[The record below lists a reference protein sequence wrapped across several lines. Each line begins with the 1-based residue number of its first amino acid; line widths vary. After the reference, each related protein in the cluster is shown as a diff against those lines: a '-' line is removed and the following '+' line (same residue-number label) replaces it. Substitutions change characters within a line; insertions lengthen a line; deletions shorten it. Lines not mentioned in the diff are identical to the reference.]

1 MSANDAAVT
10 GRDAAGWLGSI
21 TAWADAQLERFT
33 PPAVTRPERLHTA
46 MRHAVFAG
54 GKRLRPALV
63 AALCEGCGAERA
75 AAERPAAA
83 VELAHTY
90 SLVHDD
96 LPAMDDDA
104 LRRGRPTVHVLWG
117 DATAIL
123 VGDALQAL
131 AFEVLGDLERDGGAA
146 VAILARAIGAAGMVG
161 GQELDLD
168 PALRLPGVEGI
179 VDVHARKTAALF
191 GACAE
196 LGALVA
202 GASDQRPTARRFGV
216 ELGLAFQ
223 AVDDVLDVTGDSASL
238 GKTPGKDAAHERDTL
253 VGRLGLDGARR
264 CADERIEAARS
275 ALADLALTDPGPAAA
290 ILERVVRR
298 SS

>member
-1 MSANDAAVT
+1 MSANDALT
-10 GRDAAGWLGSI
+10 SNRDAADWLASI
-21 TAWADAQLERFT
+21 TSWTDVQLERFT
-33 PPAVTRPERLHTA
+33 PPDGTHPERLHAA

-63 AALCEGCGAERA
+63 AALCEGCGGDRSS
-75 AAERPAAA
+75 AERPAAA
-83 VELAHTY
+83 VEFAHTY

-96 LPAMDDDA
+96 LPAMDDDD

-131 AFEVLGDLERDGGAA
+131 CFEVLGGLEQNGGAA
-146 VAILARAIGAAGMVG
+146 VAVLARAIGAAGMVG
-161 GQELDLD
+161 GQELDLN
-168 PALRLPGVEGI
+168 PTARLPGMEGI

-196 LGALVA
+196 LGVLVA
-202 GASDQRPTARRFGV
+202 GSSERRETARRFGQ

-223 AVDDVLDVTGDSASL
+223 AVDDVLDVTGNSASL

-264 CADERIEAARS
+264 CADERVEAARD
-275 ALADLALTDPGPAAA
+275 ALSDLALTEPRPATA